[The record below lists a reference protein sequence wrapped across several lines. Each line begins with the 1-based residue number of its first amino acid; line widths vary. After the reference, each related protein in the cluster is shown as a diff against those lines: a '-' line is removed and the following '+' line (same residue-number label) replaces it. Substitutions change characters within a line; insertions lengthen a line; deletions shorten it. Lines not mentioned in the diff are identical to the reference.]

1 MEDWII
7 FALLSGALFGATN
20 LFIRNFAGK
29 AGAGELIVVTGLGI
43 TLTGLAIAYFSGS
56 ASGSNIASGLQAAFP
71 YVIGFAL
78 VWALGTFAQIMM
90 YSQKSAQLSS
100 AGVLSVSVICITTF
114 ILGIIAFGEKPNSWR
129 IAGFVLALA
138 GAALL
143 SA

>member
-29 AGAGELIVVTGLGI
+29 AGAGELIAVTGLGI
-43 TLTGLAIAYFSGS
+43 TLTGIAIAYFSGS
-56 ASGSNIASGLQAAFP
+56 SANIKLPGMQEALP

-78 VWALGTFAQIMM
+78 VWAFGTFAQIMM

-129 IAGFVLALA
+129 LAGFVLALA